1 MTASPRDR
9 VAHGLEGLRS
19 DAARS
24 GWSSILR
31 RFARDFAEKALLVY
45 ASALAFR
52 ILLALVPLALFGV
65 ALLGFLQLDEVWSES
80 VAPEIRDRVSAPAFT
95 LIDRTAEQVLT
106 KKEGWWLTVGAAVA
120 LWEVSAGIRIAMRAL
135 DRIYEDRRSRSPVAR
150 LAVSLA
156 LSVPI
161 STLLLASVA
170 AAQILPPALDRRGGS
185 AVGDVVARALGWGLS
200 AILISA
206 AIAVLVRFGSSTEK
220 PLHVAGAAS
229 VVVVA
234 CWTVASTLFGLYA
247 THVASY
253 GTLLGGLA
261 FVFVLMVY
269 VYISA
274 VTFLAGL
281 QAAAHVGEGARRAT
295 RSSGPEHRRQDPA

>member
-1 MTASPRDR
+1 VSRRLAW
-9 VAHGLEGLRS
+9 GL
-19 DAARS
+19 
-24 GWSSILR
+24 
-31 RFARDFAEKALLVY
+31 FALV
-45 ASALAFR
+45 
-52 ILLALVPLALFGV
+52 LALVPLALFGV
-65 ALLGFLQLDEVWSES
+65 ALLGFLDLDEVWGES

-106 KKEGWWLTVGAAVA
+106 AKEGWWLTVGAAVA
-120 LWEVSAGIRIAMRAL
+120 LWEVSAGIRITMRAL
-135 DRIYEDRRSRSPVAR
+135 DRIWEDGRSRSPVVR

-170 AAQILPPALDRRGGS
+170 AAQILPPALDRRGGG
-185 AVGDVVARALGWGLS
+185 AVGDVAARVLGWGLS
-200 AILISA
+200 AILITV
-206 AIAVLVRFGSSTEK
+206 AIALLVRFGSSTEK

-229 VVVVA
+229 VVVVV
-234 CWTVASTLFGLYA
+234 CWTVASMLFGLYA

-261 FVFVLMVY
+261 FAFVLMVY

-281 QAAAHVGEGARRAT
+281 QAAAYVGDG
-295 RSSGPEHRRQDPA
+295 RSSRGT

>member
-1 MTASPRDR
+1 MASTTSARLDR
-9 VAHGLEGLRS
+9 ASRRLDGLRS
-19 DAARS
+19 EALSAGLPSAA
-24 GWSSILR
+24 R
-31 RFARDFAEKALLVY
+31 RFARDFAEKGLLVF
-45 ASALAFR
+45 ASALSFR

-65 ALLGFLQLDEVWSES
+65 ALLGFLDLDGVWGDS

-106 KKEGWWLTVGAAVA
+106 AKEGWWLTVGAAVA
-120 LWEVSAGIRIAMRAL
+120 LWEVSAGIRITMRAL
-135 DRIYEDRRSRSPVAR
+135 DRIWEDGRSRSPVAR

-170 AAQILPPALDRRGGS
+170 AAQILPPALDRRGGG
-185 AVGDVVARALGWGLS
+185 AVGDVAARVLGWGLS
-200 AILISA
+200 AILISV
-206 AIAVLVRFGSSTEK
+206 AIALLVRFGSSTEK
-220 PLHVAGAAS
+220 PIHVAGAAS
-229 VVVVA
+229 VVVVV
-234 CWTVASTLFGLYA
+234 CWTIASTLFGLYA

-261 FVFVLMVY
+261 FAFVLMVY

-281 QAAAHVGEGARRAT
+281 QAAAYVGEG
-295 RSSGPEHRRQDPA
+295 SSPSDV